1 MSIDSDISLTVVIP
15 VHKVYGYLR
24 KCLESVLDPECPNL
38 QVIAIND
45 ASPDGSG
52 ALLDMFAERDPR
64 LRVRHLEAN
73 VGLGEARNIGLSM
86 ATGDYV
92 WFIDSDDH
100 LTDDTMPLVF
110 RRLEETR
117 PDVLLLDYARVYW
130 DGRIHR
136 SMQRHLFADPQ
147 APEVFRL
154 EERMELLEI
163 LPLAWNKVIR
173 REFMLRYGLR
183 FPKGY
188 YEDTPVAYPVLFAAE
203 RISMLDRVSVCY
215 RQRGQGTSI
224 TRTISAKHLDIF
236 KQYRLIF
243 GFLDRLGDR
252 GEPFR
257 KAMFDRMMWHL
268 LIVFASKDR
277 VPRDLRPTFFHEMSG
292 LYNAYRPR
300 TGQVQ
305 PGGLQGLKYR
315 LVERD
320 AFTLFSLL
328 KVLNIGRLLVRGGL
342 RRRARKAIR
351 ASARFLRGRGKRLY
365 YRVQL
370 RLPMDENLAVYA
382 AYWYRGYACNPA
394 AIYEKCRELAPWV
407 RGVWVVRNRTQAER
421 LPPGVEY
428 VIAGTL
434 GHLRVM
440 ARAKYFINNVNFLDD
455 IVKRRG
461 QVHLQTQH
469 GTPLKVMG
477 IEQIHYPLTAHRGE
491 EFQALLDR
499 VDRWDYLISANPRST
514 EVWDRSYPG
523 RHEIL
528 EIGYPRNDRF
538 FRATDAEV
546 ARLRAGLGIPEG
558 AKAILYAPTHRDY
571 MLAFEPMVHLG
582 RLARE
587 LGDGYV
593 ILLRAHYFYR
603 TGDLATRQGWP
614 AGRVIDV
621 SAHPAVEDLCLA
633 SDVLLTDYSSI
644 MFDYANL
651 DGRPIV
657 IYANDWDTYVRTRG
671 VNIDLMA
678 EPPGAVAT
686 TETGLIEAFRS
697 GAVWGDIAAKAR
709 AEFRRK
715 FCAYDDGNAAER
727 AVRRVILGER
737 PPGPRRR

>member
-24 KCLESVLDPECPNL
+24 KCLESILDPKCTNL
-38 QVIAIND
+38 QVVAIDD
-45 ASPDGSG
+45 ASPDDCG
-52 ALLDMFAERDPR
+52 ALLDMFAARDPR
-64 LRVRHLEAN
+64 VRVRHLKENA
-73 VGLGEARNIGLSM
+73 GLGEARNIGLSM

-92 WFIDSDDH
+92 WFIDSDDY
-100 LTDDTMPLVF
+100 LTEDTMPLVF
-110 RRLEETR
+110 RRLRETR

-130 DGRIHR
+130 DGRVHR
-136 SMQRHLFADPQ
+136 SMQRHLFADPL

-154 EERMELLEI
+154 EDRMELLEI

-173 REFMLRYGLR
+173 RDFMLGHDLR

-203 RISMLDRVSVCY
+203 RISMLDRVTVCY
-215 RQRGQGTSI
+215 RQRRQGTSI
-224 TRTISAKHLDIF
+224 TRTVSARHLDIF
-236 KQYRLIF
+236 EQYRSIF
-243 GFLDRLGDR
+243 GFLDRLGDK

-277 VPRDLRPTFFHEMSG
+277 VPRDLRPKFFHEMSR
-292 LYNAYRPR
+292 LYNAYRPK
-300 TGQVQ
+300 TGQVT

-320 AFTLFSLL
+320 AFALFSLL
-328 KVLNIGRLLVRGGL
+328 KVLNIGRILVHGGV
-342 RRRARKAIR
+342 RRRTRKAIR
-351 ASARFLRGRGKRLY
+351 VSARFLRGRVKRLY
-365 YRVQL
+365 YRIQL

-394 AIYEKCRELAPWV
+394 AIYEKSRELAPRV
-407 RGVWVVRNRTQAER
+407 RGVWVVRGRGQAED

-428 VIAGTL
+428 VIAGTRS
-434 GHLRVM
+434 HLRLM
-440 ARAKYFINNVNFLDD
+440 ARAKYFVNNVNFPDD
-455 IVKRRG
+455 VVKRRG

-477 IEQIHYPLTAHRGE
+477 IEQVNYPLAAGRE
-491 EFQALLDR
+491 MDFEALLGR
-499 VDRWDYLISANPRST
+499 VDRWDYLISANPLTT

-523 RHEIL
+523 RHEML

-538 FRATDAEV
+538 FRATGQEI

-558 AKAILYAPTHRDY
+558 RKAILYAPTHRDY
-571 MLAFEPMVHLG
+571 MRTFEPMVHLG
-582 RLARE
+582 RLAHE
-587 LGDGYV
+587 LGDAYV

-603 TGDLATRQGWP
+603 TRDLATRQAWP

-621 SAHPAVEDLCLA
+621 SAHPTVEDLCLA

-651 DGRPIV
+651 EERPIV
-657 IYANDWDTYVRTRG
+657 IYANDWETYVRTRG
-671 VNIDLMA
+671 VNFDLTA
-678 EPPGAVAT
+678 EPPGTVTT
-686 TETGLIEAFRS
+686 TEAGLIEAFRS
-697 GAVWGDIAAKAR
+697 GAVWGDVAAKAR
-709 AEFRRK
+709 NEFRRK
-715 FCAYDDGNAAER
+715 FCVYDDGNAAER
-727 AVRRVILGER
+727 AVRRVILGE
-737 PPGPRRR
+737 